1 MPCSIPPSN
10 LALFIA
16 KYLAKLEAYV
26 IAKVY
31 EEVNTIIEKLIGQT
45 CPPVE
50 EIKRILA
57 VRDNLVNMINGLE
70 KKIEPVKN
78 FANALNPPIQ
88 AAKATVLVLEQMP
101 LPTAI
106 GIPPGP
112 AGGLIFSI
120 TTGAQNR
127 LAQLLNLACQIVDLL
142 EQDVRAIKDLTEIS
156 FDGLTPVKEKL
167 QSIDIQLFD
176 CVDKL
181 PEEQK
186 AEVLALIENLPSNAG
201 IGTSNGIGE
210 DGKGKYFYKNYTITI
225 QEDLNSPGFAKKRFA
240 QVENESGV
248 VLMRG
253 PSSFSSSTRVL
264 IDEIKFRI
272 NNQLP

>member
-31 EEVNTIIEKLIGQT
+31 EEVNKIIEKLLGQV

-50 EIKRILA
+50 ELKRILA
-57 VRDNLVNMINGLE
+57 VRDNLLNMINGLE
-70 KKIEPVKN
+70 KKIEPVKK
-78 FANALNPPIQ
+78 FADILDPPIK

-101 LPTAI
+101 LPTTI
-106 GIPPGP
+106 GTPPGP
-112 AGGLIFSI
+112 AGGVIFSI

-127 LAQLLNLACQIVDLL
+127 FAQLLNLACQIVELL
-142 EQDVRAIKDLTEIS
+142 EDDAKAIKDLTDIS
-156 FDGLTPVKEKL
+156 FDGLDPVKQKL
-167 QSIDIQLFD
+167 QSIDIQLFE

-181 PEEQK
+181 PPTQK
-186 AEVLALIENLPSNAG
+186 AEILSLIENLPSNAG
-201 IGTSNGIGE
+201 IGAGST
-210 DGKGKYFYKNYTITI
+210 DGQGKYFYKNYTITI
-225 QEDLNSPGFAKKRFA
+225 QEDKNSPGFAKKRFA
-240 QVENESGV
+240 QVENENGV
-248 VLMRG
+248 VVMRG

>member
-26 IAKVY
+26 VAKVY
-31 EEVNTIIEKLIGQT
+31 EEVNNIVEKLIDQT

-70 KKIEPVKN
+70 KKIEPVKD
-78 FANALNPPIQ
+78 FANKLEPPIQ

-112 AGGLIFSI
+112 AGGLIYSI

-142 EQDVRAIKDLTEIS
+142 EQDVRAIKELTEVA
-156 FDGLTPVKEKL
+156 FNGLAPVKEKL
-167 QSIDIQLFD
+167 QSIDVQLFD

-201 IGTSNGIGE
+201 IGTIEE